1 MFNFT
6 CIDDVRIRWSHTVY
20 NVSYF
25 LLSLLLGIT
34 KNMTHAL
41 LPILF
46 YSVCVIMITYN
57 TITSTTSAPQSAANM
72 CMLRN
77 SFHPG
82 FVAQGD
88 FVIGG
93 IFPIHSKQEMPY
105 QNSTYR
111 RPPVKCNR

>member
-1 MFNFT
+1 MYNFT
-6 CIDDVRIRWSHTVY
+6 CIDDARMRRSNIVY

-25 LLSLLLGIT
+25 LLSLLLGT
-34 KNMTHAL
+34 TNNMTGAF
-41 LPILF
+41 LPML
-46 YSVCVIMITYN
+46 YPVSVLMITYN
-57 TITSTTSAPQSAANM
+57 AITSTTSALQSASNV
-72 CMLRN
+72 CMLQN

-93 IFPIHSKQEMPY
+93 IFPIHSTQEMPD

-111 RPPVKCNR
+111 QPPVKCTR